1 MPARHNP
8 VGWWKVR
15 LPVLGLALL
24 CSSCAVQD
32 AEAPASVSGPDYEAE
47 LALIEETRSAFQT
60 ALKAGR
66 YEDLGSYVTPDVV
79 TVAPGSAEW
88 ERMRELGADRG
99 TPFPYDSI
107 SMHPAETVV
116 VSDSVA
122 WDFGVSVVYYTDEEG
137 TVQELHDT
145 FLAILKKGPDGVW
158 RLHREVASS
167 RVQ

>member
-60 ALKAGR
+60 VLKAGR
-66 YEDLGSYVTPDVV
+66 YEDLGSYVTPA
-79 TVAPGSAEW
+79 THHRLG
-88 ERMRELGADRG
+88 LGAHLWSNNRG
-99 TPFPYDSI
+99 
-107 SMHPAETVV
+107 
-116 VSDSVA
+116 
-122 WDFGVSVVYYTDEEG
+122 
-137 TVQELHDT
+137 
-145 FLAILKKGPDGVW
+145 
-158 RLHREVASS
+158 RLSLIHI
-167 RVQ
+167 